1 MTPTNA
7 NRRIVK
13 FLRELADEGKV
24 EVETHKHPKV
34 IGVFGGQKRTFSLS
48 STPSS
53 NYQRSIRCRLNRFV
67 RSLPIEIK
75 PHFSF

>member
-13 FLRELADEGKV
+13 FLRELADDKKV
-24 EVETHKHPKV
+24 FLETTKHPKV
-34 IGVFGGQKRTFSLS
+34 IGVFGGQKRFFCLAS
-48 STPSS
+48 SPSS

-67 RSLPIEIK
+67 RSLPIETK